1 MSEGGEMSEKKVL
14 VVDDEEELLGL
25 IDKILSAEGYKV
37 TTAATAE
44 DAVRKARTLAPDLIL
59 IDIVLPDMEGPEAVR
74 ILNEDPLTC
83 NIPAIFLSG
92 IVTRDNE
99 KDATTE
105 VRVGERLYKALSKP
119 FSSQELMVEVRK
131 AIG

>member
-1 MSEGGEMSEKKVL
+1 MSEKRIL

-25 IDKILSAEGYKV
+25 IDDALSNEGYEV

-44 DAVRKARTLAPDLIL
+44 DAVDKARTLVPDLIL

-74 ILNEDPLTC
+74 ILSEDSSTSH
-83 NIPAIFLSG
+83 IPAIFLSG
-92 IVTRDNE
+92 IITRDSNNE
-99 KDATTE
+99 ATSE

-119 FSSQELMVEVRK
+119 FSSVELMSEVRK

>member
-1 MSEGGEMSEKKVL
+1 MSAKKIL

-25 IDKILSAEGYKV
+25 IDKTLSAEGYEV
-37 TTAATAE
+37 TTAITAE
-44 DAVRKARTLAPDLIL
+44 DAVNKARTLTPDLIL
-59 IDIVLPDMEGPEAVR
+59 IDIILPDMEGPEAVR
-74 ILNEDPLTC
+74 ILSEDPLTG

-92 IVTRDNE
+92 IITRE
-99 KDATTE
+99 SKEEAATE

-119 FSSQELMVEVRK
+119 FSSAELMVEVRK